1 MDNRPSIEALESVH
15 TFPGTYHI
23 KVIGDASDDLVGRV
37 VAVVHAELPAHS
49 DLEYNVRESS
59 GGRHVALTLLI
70 SVQTAEQVREIYA
83 RVSEVAGVSMV
94 L

>member
-1 MDNRPSIEALESVH
+1 MDMRPSIEALESVH

-37 VAVVHAELPAHS
+37 VAAVHEELPAHT
-49 DLEYNVRESS
+49 DLDYNVRESS
-59 GGRHVALTLLI
+59 GGRHVALTLMI
-70 SVQTAEQVREIYA
+70 SVQTAEHVRVIYA
-83 RVSEVAGVSMV
+83 RISEVVGVTMI